1 MECKNCKYFSS
12 EGDFSGT
19 STNDNFKIGYDYSFE
34 KIEFNKAEP
43 NQVIVEGDEG
53 WGFIVGK
60 NFGCIHFEEEEKKQ
74 TLDYSKVC
82 HKKN

>member
-1 MECKNCKYFSS
+1 MECKNCKYFSL

-19 STNDNFKIGYDYSFE
+19 CNNDNFKKGYDYSFE

-43 NQVIVEGDEG
+43 NQVIVEFDEG

-60 NFGCIHFEEEEKKQ
+60 NFGCIHFEEEEKNKP
-74 TLDYSKVC
+74 
-82 HKKN
+82 